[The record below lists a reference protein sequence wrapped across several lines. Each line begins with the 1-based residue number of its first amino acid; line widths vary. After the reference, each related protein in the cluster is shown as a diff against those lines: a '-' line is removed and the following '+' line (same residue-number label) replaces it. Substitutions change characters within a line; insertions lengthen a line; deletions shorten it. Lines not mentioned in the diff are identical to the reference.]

1 MKEVF
6 NPIRYS
12 IIKEKNKRE
21 IVMLRGSGCKW
32 KKCRFCDYHLDFSL
46 DESANFLLNKEVLSH
61 VTGQYHCLEVIN
73 SGSFIDLDMETIHL
87 IKETCIKK
95 QIPTLHV
102 ECHWIHREEIKTLRE
117 MFKKNGIQII
127 LKTGVE
133 TFDYNM
139 RETIFKKGID
149 EKNPQKISS
158 YFDEVCLLQGVK
170 GQTIESMK
178 NDIEIGLTYFKR
190 VCVNIMVDNGMPI
203 KADPQLIC
211 AFKTE
216 IYPYYR
222 ENKRIDILIDNTD
235 FGVGGSNE

>member
-1 MKEVF
+1 MKEAF

-12 IIKEKNKRE
+12 VIEEKNKRE

-61 VTGQYHCLEVIN
+61 VTGQYHRLEVIN
-73 SGSFIDLDMETIHL
+73 SGSFIDLDMETINL
-87 IKETCIKK
+87 IKETCIIK
-95 QIPTLHV
+95 QIPILHV
-102 ECHWIHREEIKTLRE
+102 ECHWIHRKEIKTLRE
-117 MFKKNGIQII
+117 MFQKDGIEII
-127 LKTGVE
+127 IKTGVE
-133 TFDYNM
+133 TFDYDM
-139 RETIFKKGID
+139 RETIFRKGID
-149 EKNPQKISS
+149 EKNPQKISN

-211 AFKTE
+211 AFKTK
-216 IYPYYR
+216 IYPYYK

>member
-1 MKEVF
+1 MKETF
-6 NPIRYS
+6 DPIRYS
-12 IIKEKNKRE
+12 IIEEKNKRE

-46 DESANFLLNKEVLSH
+46 DEKANFLLNKDVLSH
-61 VTGQYHCLEVIN
+61 VTGQYHRLEVIN
-73 SGSFIDLDMETIHL
+73 SGSFIDLDMETITL
-87 IKETCIKK
+87 IKETCLTK
-95 QIPTLHV
+95 QITILHV
-102 ECHWIHREEIKTLRE
+102 ECHWIHRKEIKHLKE
-117 MFKKNGIQII
+117 MFQEDGIQII
-127 LKTGVE
+127 IKTGVE

-139 RETIFKKGID
+139 RETVFRKGIL
-149 EKNPQKISS
+149 EKNPLKISS

-203 KADPQLIC
+203 KADPQLIHR
-211 AFKTE
+211 FRTE
-216 IYPYYR
+216 IYPYYKD
-222 ENKRIDILIDNTD
+222 NARIDILLDNTD